1 MIVQRYQR
9 IVILIKALFQI
20 TYLIEHL
27 QEKFKFVHNDLHFFI
42 YDFDASRI
50 EIDNNI
56 IIGNTY

>member
-27 QEKFKFVHNDLHFFI
+27 QEKFI
-42 YDFDASRI
+42 
-50 EIDNNI
+50 
-56 IIGNTY
+56 